1 MKRGD
6 MSKYF
11 HILLTVFLLGTTG
24 FSQQPVRQRGAEF
37 TVPVSVIGGSLVQVL
52 TIGFDPAGTPGFDLN
67 LDVLAPPAPPA
78 GVFDARLS
86 WLGLDYFTDIR
97 PAGVTV
103 DTFVA
108 TYTPPPEASLS
119 LSWDHT
125 ALPALGTFLLTDNV
139 TGDLFTLDMSTTGT
153 LDVSGNALL
162 APGVRI
168 LVTPLQTAPDIQVS
182 PSSLDFGEVS
192 ECDAPQLTLTV
203 SNPGNAPL
211 DVSALTLSG
220 TNAGDLS
227 VLSGGAPFTVLPA
240 ASHAVVFQLTPA
252 ATGPLSATLTVANND
267 PDEPLL
273 TVPISANITASADVL
288 GDVNGDGLANSGDAL
303 VILSFDVGIAV
314 PPDFLDRIHSGLG
327 DANLDT
333 FTNSSDALVILSFDV
348 GLPVPFPVEEPVCPA
363 AP

>member
-1 MKRGD
+1 MPKL
-6 MSKYF
+6 F
-11 HILLTVFLLGTTG
+11 NILFAVLLLWTTG
-24 FSQQPVRQRGAEF
+24 FSQHPVRQRGAEF
-37 TVPVSVIGGSLVQVL
+37 TVPISVIGGSLVQVL

-67 LDVLAPPAPPA
+67 LDVLAPPQPPA

-86 WLGLDYFTDIR
+86 WLGVDYFTDIR
-97 PAGVTV
+97 PASVTV

-108 TYTPPPEASLS
+108 TYAAPPDAPLS

-162 APGVRI
+162 TPGVRI
-168 LVTPLQTAPDIQVS
+168 IVTPLQNAPDIQVL
-182 PSSLDFGEVS
+182 PASLDFGDVS

-203 SNPGNAPL
+203 NNLGSAPL

-220 TNAGDLS
+220 SNAADIA
-227 VLSGGAPFTVLPA
+227 VVSGGAPFTVLPA
-240 ASHAVVFQLTPA
+240 ASHDVVFQLNPSG
-252 ATGPLSATLTVANND
+252 TGTASATLTVESND
-267 PDEPLL
+267 PDLPLA
-273 TVPISANITASADVL
+273 TVPFSANVTASGDAL
-288 GDVNGDGLANSGDAL
+288 GDVNGDGLVNSGDAL

-314 PPDFLDRIHSGLG
+314 PPDFLDRINNGFG

-348 GLPVPFPVEEPVCPA
+348 GLPVPFPVGEPACPVT
-363 AP
+363 P